1 MTCIAYNRNNKYMF
15 AHIWPSCI
23 DWLIG
28 NEPHVPS
35 AVKSVFMK
43 IDAYSHMYIIDSW

>member
-1 MTCIAYNRNNKYMF
+1 MTCIAYNRNNKYIF
-15 AHIWPSCI
+15 AHIGPSCI
-23 DWLIG
+23 DRLIG
-28 NEPHVPS
+28 THVPS